1 MYTILYDGDTVHDPR
16 SHDRYI
22 TEGTLSLE
30 INTAGELSFTI
41 PPTHPL
47 FGRFEALNPRHEL
60 TVEEDG
66 QEIFRGRIL
75 DHNRDIYTAT
85 SIKAEGQLAYLND
98 SVVRP
103 YGTYADTPD
112 EGQEPQWTTIA
123 PDNRADYAMWL
134 VEQHNENTDGTK
146 RFRVQ
151 GLDLDASPITRS
163 STQFPNTANEI
174 LDKVLTPF
182 GLILSAGYDGERT
195 LEFRREPRVLD
206 QTIEVGSNITE
217 MESDEDYSE
226 LITCIV
232 PDVKARSRD
241 VDPPDW
247 SAFPDGAIAG
257 YYKQGDRFYSIEEAA
272 KHGIIEES
280 RSYEA
285 DTYSELVEQMASDLS
300 GINKPVESFDI
311 SVIDLHQ
318 LNPGIAPIRLG
329 EMYRVKSTV
338 HGIDQYM
345 TASSCEIDLV
355 DPGNTKWTFGAVKNS
370 LTRSNVIQTRSVEES
385 LTSVIQGTDAIEAT
399 AQQAAEDA
407 QQASADAQDAI
418 TAAAQKRRVF
428 TSTPTPPYDIGD
440 IWVTGDGEIKEC
452 IVAKEA

>member
-22 TEGTLSLE
+22 TDGTLSLE

-103 YGTYADTPD
+103 YGTYPDTPD

-123 PDNRADYAMWL
+123 PNNRADYALWL
-134 VEQHNENTDGTK
+134 VEQHNANTDGTK
-146 RFRVQ
+146 RFKVQ

-195 LEFRREPRVLD
+195 LEFRREHGCSTRRSRSVPTSPRWNR
-206 QTIEVGSNITE
+206 TRITPN
-217 MESDEDYSE
+217 SSRASSRTFRRVHATWNPR
-226 LITCIV
+226 IG
-232 PDVKARSRD
+232 ARSR
-241 VDPPDW
+241 
-247 SAFPDGAIAG
+247 
-257 YYKQGDRFYSIEEAA
+257 
-272 KHGIIEES
+272 
-280 RSYEA
+280 
-285 DTYSELVEQMASDLS
+285 MA
-300 GINKPVESFDI
+300 
-311 SVIDLHQ
+311 
-318 LNPGIAPIRLG
+318 R
-329 EMYRVKSTV
+329 
-338 HGIDQYM
+338 
-345 TASSCEIDLV
+345 
-355 DPGNTKWTFGAVKNS
+355 
-370 LTRSNVIQTRSVEES
+370 
-385 LTSVIQGTDAIEAT
+385 
-399 AQQAAEDA
+399 
-407 QQASADAQDAI
+407 
-418 TAAAQKRRVF
+418 
-428 TSTPTPPYDIGD
+428 
-440 IWVTGDGEIKEC
+440 
-452 IVAKEA
+452 